1 MNQASP
7 IFMLRVKAIGLLFF
21 LSLIYGFWQHFSA
34 DILPIHE
41 CRKSDSLT
49 QAVQYFR
56 GTALFEPKTN
66 WIAPTGNQNAAAE
79 FPIIYYLVGQIWKIT
94 GYQLWIAKLL
104 SLGMLFVG
112 ILSLLP
118 FFRWAFQS
126 DTKALIF
133 SGLIF
138 SFPVLIYYADT
149 LMPNVFSFSFLLLAF
164 AQFFHFWQSE
174 RKTSLTLFILFL
186 SLAVLI
192 KITALIAVLAFFGAY
207 TTHLLFAKKL
217 VKSLKISKVVYIYL
231 GFMVA
236 LACAILWYLYAIRYN
251 TKYGSTIFSTT
262 IRPIWE
268 VAPAEQW
275 RMIKMVLMEHSRE
288 IFPLVTWPIFSV
300 LCLWTFWS
308 KAVSGVI
315 KYLVAFSLL
324 GILAYLI
331 LWFWVFEVHD
341 YYFIEVLFLPLILMG
356 TYMRYP
362 PQWHL
367 LRRAQRP
374 IEILFLTLVLFN
386 TVSFTQIAAGNQN
399 IIVKNTP
406 FISSFIKGNWGWFY
420 FNHQDH
426 LGQLQLQKV
435 AIQQQIGPTDTVL
448 CFSDPYANVHLTA
461 IDRIGFTNYNLSRD
475 LPFAPQIQSLIQKG
489 ASKLLVF
496 KTEAGHPDI
505 QEFLA
510 HPCYERANIQIFD
523 LKPYKKQ
530 P

>member
-7 IFMLRVKAIGLLFF
+7 IFVLRVKAIGLLLFIS
-21 LSLIYGFWQHFSA
+21 LSYGFWQHFSA

-192 KITALIAVLAFFGAY
+192 KITALIAVLAFFWAY
-207 TTHLLFAKKL
+207 TTHLLFTKKL

-236 LACAILWYLYAIRYN
+236 LACAILWY
-251 TKYGSTIFSTT
+251 
-262 IRPIWE
+262 
-268 VAPAEQW
+268 
-275 RMIKMVLMEHSRE
+275 
-288 IFPLVTWPIFSV
+288 
-300 LCLWTFWS
+300 
-308 KAVSGVI
+308 
-315 KYLVAFSLL
+315 
-324 GILAYLI
+324 
-331 LWFWVFEVHD
+331 
-341 YYFIEVLFLPLILMG
+341 
-356 TYMRYP
+356 
-362 PQWHL
+362 
-367 LRRAQRP
+367 
-374 IEILFLTLVLFN
+374 
-386 TVSFTQIAAGNQN
+386 
-399 IIVKNTP
+399 
-406 FISSFIKGNWGWFY
+406 
-420 FNHQDH
+420 
-426 LGQLQLQKV
+426 
-435 AIQQQIGPTDTVL
+435 
-448 CFSDPYANVHLTA
+448 
-461 IDRIGFTNYNLSRD
+461 
-475 LPFAPQIQSLIQKG
+475 
-489 ASKLLVF
+489 
-496 KTEAGHPDI
+496 
-505 QEFLA
+505 
-510 HPCYERANIQIFD
+510 
-523 LKPYKKQ
+523 
-530 P
+530 